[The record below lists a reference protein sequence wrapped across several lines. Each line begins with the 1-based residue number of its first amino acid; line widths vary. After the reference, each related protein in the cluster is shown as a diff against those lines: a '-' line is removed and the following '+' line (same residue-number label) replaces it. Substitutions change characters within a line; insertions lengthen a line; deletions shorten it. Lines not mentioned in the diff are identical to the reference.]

1 MDIANLIGF
10 NGMEYTVLFYFYLDM
25 AEDENHDIDTIFY
38 NNL

>member
-25 AEDENHDIDTIFY
+25 AEDEKS
-38 NNL
+38 